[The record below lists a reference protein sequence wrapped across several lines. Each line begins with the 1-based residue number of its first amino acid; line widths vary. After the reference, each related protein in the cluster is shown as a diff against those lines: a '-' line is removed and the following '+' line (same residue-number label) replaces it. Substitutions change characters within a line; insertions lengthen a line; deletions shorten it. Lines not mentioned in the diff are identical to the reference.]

1 MSDSS
6 PGPATDP
13 LGQTSEAPTSPAPL
27 ERRSFLGLT
36 AAITGLLSLV
46 VGVPVVAVFL
56 SPWLRRRA
64 GATHWVSTG
73 TPASELEAEP
83 KLVEYRYPYQEGWYT
98 ATRTRRVLVL
108 PQQGAFTVF
117 DTECTHLG
125 CMVTWRSE
133 EQQFYCPC
141 HGGIFDPQGRP
152 VSGPVSE
159 PLRQLPARVSADG
172 ELQVGES

>member
-6 PGPATDP
+6 PRQTTDTLP
-13 LGQTSEAPTSPAPL
+13 QGSEATTPPMS
-27 ERRSFLGLT
+27 EGRRSFLGLAT
-36 AAITGLLSLV
+36 AITGLLTLV
-46 VGVPVVAVFL
+46 LGVPVVGTFL
-56 SPWLRRRA
+56 SPLLRRRA
-64 GATHWVSTG
+64 GASHWVSTG
-73 TPASELEAEP
+73 TRASELGAEP
-83 KLVEYRYPYQEGWYT
+83 KLLEYRYPHQEGWYT

-108 PQQGAFTVF
+108 PQGGEFTVF

-133 EQQFYCPC
+133 EKQFYCPC
-141 HGGIFDPQGRP
+141 HGGVFDPEGRP

-159 PLRQLPARVSADG
+159 PLRQLPARVSPDG